1 MTDGH
6 RWPLRRRVRL
16 MFTAAAVVAVAT
28 MAVGVTA
35 FYEVLDARERLI
47 DELDP
52 ALVALDDYFN
62 GLLAQQNAVRGLL
75 LTDAPEFLD
84 AYETGGES
92 VASALAQLRDLVGD
106 RPEIAGRIEAIA
118 FAATSWQDDFAA
130 AELAAVSED
139 RVVPPSVVQASRA
152 VFESISGEVQEL
164 ATDIRVRRAKA
175 RSDLDDATRDLVV
188 SLGGAVLAL
197 LVVATTIRVAL
208 GRWVTDPLE
217 QLGQE
222 AEGVRRGELAR
233 PIEVA
238 GPPEIVAVA
247 STVEAMRSRI
257 QADLQEVEQ
266 AREEL
271 AQTAEEL
278 LRSNRDLEQFAYVAS
293 HDLQEPLRKVISF
306 SQLLQQRYGDQL
318 DERADQYIE
327 FAVDGAR
334 RMQVLI
340 NDLLAF
346 SRVGRLSADFELVD
360 LDRCAHRA
368 VDNLSVRIEDTG
380 ATVEVDDLPEVE
392 GEANL
397 LTAVFQNL
405 IGNAMKF
412 RQPDVAPVIRVSV
425 VESPEH
431 WEVSVS
437 DNGIGIEPEYAD
449 RVFVI
454 FQRLHTKDAYS
465 GTGIGLALCRRIIE
479 HHGGSIWVDTTV
491 THGTTIRFTLPK
503 PNAEDRTAAA
513 DAAPVPGPADHGLP
527 PAPVGSVV
535 ATSPEGNHE

>member
-1 MTDGH
+1 MTDAH

-28 MAVGVTA
+28 MAVGVAA
-35 FYEVLDARERLI
+35 FNRVLDSRGRLI

-62 GLLAQQNAVRGLL
+62 GLLAQQNAVRGVL
-75 LTDAPEFLD
+75 LTEAPEFLE
-84 AYETGGES
+84 AYEAGGES
-92 VASALAQLRDLVGD
+92 VAHALGELRELVGD
-106 RPEIAGRIEAIA
+106 RPEIADRIEEIA

-130 AELAAVSED
+130 AELEAVAED
-139 RVVPPSVVQASRA
+139 REVPPSVVQASRA
-152 VFESISGEVQEL
+152 VFEGISGEVQQL
-164 ATDIRVRRAKA
+164 ATDIRVRRADA
-175 RSDLDDATRDLVV
+175 RSDLDGATRDLIV

-197 LVVATTIRVAL
+197 LVVATTIRLAL

-217 QLGQE
+217 QLGEE
-222 AEGVRRGELAR
+222 AEAVRRGELTR
-233 PIEVA
+233 PIGVA
-238 GPPEIVAVA
+238 GPPEVVAVA
-247 STVEAMRSRI
+247 SAVEAMRARI
-257 QADLQEVEQ
+257 QTDLQEVEQ
-266 AREEL
+266 ARQEL

-346 SRVGRLSADFELVD
+346 SRVGRLSAEFELVD

-412 RQPDVAPVIRVSV
+412 RKPDVAPVVRVTAT
-425 VESPEH
+425 ESPEH
-431 WEVSVS
+431 WEVAVC

-491 THGTTIRFTLPK
+491 TDGTTIRFTLPK
-503 PNAEDRTAAA
+503 PTADEAA
-513 DAAPVPGPADHGLP
+513 DADVAAVVAPADHGLP

-535 ATSPEGNHE
+535 AASPEGNPE

>member
-1 MTDGH
+1 MSDAH

-35 FYEVLDARERLI
+35 FTRVLDSRGRLI

-62 GLLAQQNAVRGLL
+62 GLLAQQNAVRGVL
-75 LTDAPEFLD
+75 LTEAPEFLD
-84 AYETGGES
+84 SYEAGGEA
-92 VASALAQLRDLVGD
+92 VANALVDLRELVGD
-106 RPEIAGRIEAIA
+106 RPEIAERIEEIA

-130 AELAAVSED
+130 AELAAVAED
-139 RVVPPSVVQASRA
+139 REVPPSVVQASRA
-152 VFESISGEVQEL
+152 VFEGISGEVRQL
-164 ATDIRVRRAKA
+164 ATDIRVRRAAA
-175 RSDLDDATRDLVV
+175 RTDLDDATRDLVV
-188 SLGGAVLAL
+188 ALGGAVVAL
-197 LVVATTIRVAL
+197 IAVATTIRLAL

-217 QLGQE
+217 QLGDE
-222 AEGVRRGELAR
+222 AEAVRRGELTR

-238 GPPEIVAVA
+238 GPPEIVALA
-247 STVEAMRSRI
+247 STVEAMRARI
-257 QADLQEVEQ
+257 QADLSEVEQ
-266 AREEL
+266 ARTEL

-346 SRVGRLSADFELVD
+346 SRVGRLSADFEAVD

-380 ATVEVDDLPEVE
+380 ATVEIDDLPVVD

-412 RQPDVAPVIRVSV
+412 RKPDVAPVVRVV
-425 VESPEH
+425 ATESPEH
-431 WEVSVS
+431 WEVSVA

-491 THGTTIRFTLPK
+491 TDGTTVRFTLPK
-503 PNAEDRTAAA
+503 PTAEDEPAPA
-513 DAAPVPGPADHGLP
+513 DDAVAAPAADHGLP
-527 PAPVGSVV
+527 PAPVGSVL
-535 ATSPEGNHE
+535 ATPPEGNQR